1 MTAPYSPS
9 TTLRLTHITKSFP
22 GVDALRDVT
31 LEVLEGEVHAFLGEN
46 GAGKSTLMAVAAGA
60 IEPDS
65 GTVEIIGHRLEQA
78 SPASAQSLGLSVV
91 YQHPSVLDDLSVAE
105 NLLFSVPPERRP
117 ARGQVNEWA
126 LAHLRVVG
134 ADIEPHARAEELSVA
149 QRQLLKIAKA
159 LALDAK
165 VLILDEP
172 TESLT
177 AAESAS
183 LFLQIDALRRRG
195 ASVVYISH
203 RLPEV
208 RRVADRITVLRD
220 GEIRGTFP
228 AAAIS
233 DEEVLAL
240 IVGRPVEQSFPEK
253 AVPSAGDGTAP
264 GPGRGAEVLHVTDLR
279 GPRLA
284 GVSFSLAPGEI
295 VGLAG
300 VEGNG
305 RARGAPG
312 AWWAAPTSRDGGG
325 QRGPGGH
332 AQPFALAALRHPL
345 PAA

>member
-1 MTAPYSPS
+1 MPSASCSRSPRRWRS
-9 TTLRLTHITKSFP
+9 TPRCS
-22 GVDALRDVT
+22 
-31 LEVLEGEVHAFLGEN
+31 
-46 GAGKSTLMAVAAGA
+46 
-60 IEPDS
+60 
-65 GTVEIIGHRLEQA
+65 
-78 SPASAQSLGLSVV
+78 
-91 YQHPSVLDDLSVAE
+91 
-105 NLLFSVPPERRP
+105 
-117 ARGQVNEWA
+117 
-126 LAHLRVVG
+126 
-134 ADIEPHARAEELSVA
+134 
-149 QRQLLKIAKA
+149 
-159 LALDAK
+159 
-165 VLILDEP
+165 ILDEP

-183 LFLQIDALRRRG
+183 SFLQIDALRRRG

-208 RRVADRITVLRD
+208 RRVAGPHHGPARRRN
-220 GEIRGTFP
+220 RGTFP

-253 AVPSAGDGTAP
+253 AVPSAGDGTA
-264 GPGRGAEVLHVTDLR
+264 RAGALRCSTSTDLR

-305 RARGAPG
+305 QREVLRALGGLLPHRGTVEVKG
-312 AWWAAPTSRDGGG
+312 AT
-325 QRGPGGH
+325 GGH